1 MIYITIKL
9 GVLSMKKL
17 IIFICSL
24 TIILTS
30 TLLPVCAS
38 NYVDSVDADMNKLN
52 CKVDLLI
59 SLDDGSVV
67 VERNADTPVAPASLT
82 KIMTALVVLKNRDT
96 NQMMTV
102 QREAIEVLAGTGSST
117 SGLKSGEQMN
127 IYNMLCCLLI
137 PSGNDAATA
146 LAIEVGGSID
156 GFVKMMNDLAAELGC
171 KNTHFDNPHGLDS
184 ATHKTTAH
192 DLAIITKEALKF
204 PVFETIVATN
214 VYNLP
219 ETNMNKARQIVNTN
233 FLISPYRVTY
243 YNKDVKGIKTGSTED
258 AGRCLVAYAS
268 KNGYNY
274 LSVAMGG
281 DYRDSDNDGI
291 EENQAFMDTNKM
303 FNWAFK
309 NLKYEIVTREGQFV
323 CSVPLNYC
331 WDLETIKLV
340 ALDEVMALVPQGNDS
355 QSVSFQPYE
364 VEETIDAPI
373 KKGDKLGKAKVIFA
387 GQQIG
392 TVDLVASEDARMS
405 VFLYIKSIPLVKYIF
420 IAVVVIIVA
429 YLIVFIISNQRRKK
443 QRAIKMVKYNELHKN
458 SDSNKRK

>member
-1 MIYITIKL
+1 MIYITIKI

-24 TIILTS
+24 TIIITS
-30 TLLPVCAS
+30 LLIPVSAS
-38 NYVDSVDADMNKLN
+38 NYVDSVDKDMNKLN

-82 KIMTALVVLKNRDT
+82 KIMTALVVLKNRPET
-96 NQMMTV
+96 NQIMTV

-117 SGLKSGEQMN
+117 SGLKSGEQIS

-171 KNTHFDNPHGLDS
+171 KNTHFDNPHGL
-184 ATHKTTAH
+184 
-192 DLAIITKEALKF
+192 ITKEALKY

-219 ETNMNKARQIVNTN
+219 ETNMNKERQIVNTN

-258 AGRCLVAYAS
+258 AGKCLIAHAS
-268 KNGYNY
+268 RNGYNY

-281 DYRDSDNDGI
+281 DYRDTDNDGI

-303 FNWAFK
+303 FNWAFR
-309 NLKYEIVTREGQFV
+309 NLKYEIVTQEGQFV

-364 VEETIDAPI
+364 VAESIDAPV

-405 VFLYIKSIPLVKYIF
+405 VFLYIRNIPLVRYIF
-420 IAVVVIIVA
+420 IAVIVLIVA
-429 YLIVFIISNQRRKK
+429 YIIVFIIANQKRKK
-443 QRAIKMVKYNELHKN
+443 KRAVKMYKYNEHQKSAGN
-458 SDSNKRK
+458 NKRK

>member
-1 MIYITIKL
+1 
-9 GVLSMKKL
+9 MKKL
-17 IIFICSL
+17 IIFICSFI
-24 TIILTS
+24 IILTS
-30 TLLPVCAS
+30 LVMPVSAS
-38 NYVDSVDADMNKLN
+38 NYISSVETDTSKLN
-52 CKVDLLI
+52 CKVDLLV
-59 SLDDGSVV
+59 SLDDGSVIID
-67 VERNADTPVAPASLT
+67 RNADTPVAPASLT
-82 KIMTALVVLKNRDT
+82 KVMTALVVLKNRD
-96 NQMMTV
+96 NINEIMTV

-117 SGLKSGEQMN
+117 SGLKSGEQIS

-184 ATHKTTAH
+184 ATHKTTAN
-192 DLAIITKEALKF
+192 DLAIITKEALKY

-214 VYNLP
+214 VYELP

-233 FLISPYRVTY
+233 YLISPYRVTY
-243 YNKDVKGIKTGSTED
+243 YNKDVKGIKTGSTDD
-258 AGRCLVAYAS
+258 AGKCLIAYAS
-268 KNGYNY
+268 RNGYNY

-331 WDLETIKLV
+331 WELETIKLV

-364 VEETIDAPI
+364 VADSIDAPV
-373 KKGDKLGKAKVIFA
+373 KKGDKLGKAKIIFA

-405 VFLYIKSIPLVKYIF
+405 IFLYIKSIPLVRYIF
-420 IAVVVIIVA
+420 LAVVI
-429 YLIVFIISNQRRKK
+429 LIVVYLVIFVISNQKRKK
-443 QRAIKMVKYNELHKN
+443 KRAVKMYKYNEHQKN
-458 SDSNKRK
+458 TNNNNRK

>member
-1 MIYITIKL
+1 M
-9 GVLSMKKL
+9 
-17 IIFICSL
+17 
-24 TIILTS
+24 
-30 TLLPVCAS
+30 PVSAS
-38 NYVDSVDADMNKLN
+38 NYISSVETDTSKLN
-52 CKVDLLI
+52 CKVDLLV
-59 SLDDGSVV
+59 SLDDGSVIID
-67 VERNADTPVAPASLT
+67 RDADTPVAPASLT
-82 KIMTALVVLKNRDT
+82 KVMTALVVLKNRD
-96 NQMMTV
+96 NINEIMTV

-117 SGLKSGEQMN
+117 SGLKSGEQIS

-184 ATHKTTAH
+184 ATHKTTAN
-192 DLAIITKEALKF
+192 DLAIITKEALKY

-214 VYNLP
+214 VYELP

-233 FLISPYRVTY
+233 YLISPYRVTY
-243 YNKDVKGIKTGSTED
+243 YNKDVKGIKTGSTDD
-258 AGRCLVAYAS
+258 AGKCLIAYAS
-268 KNGYNY
+268 RNGYNY

-331 WDLETIKLV
+331 WELETIKLV

-355 QSVSFQPYE
+355 QSVSFQPYDIA
-364 VEETIDAPI
+364 ETIDAPV
-373 KKGDKLGKAKVIFA
+373 KKGDKLGKAKIIFA

-405 VFLYIKSIPLVKYIF
+405 IFLYIKSIPLVRYIF
-420 IAVVVIIVA
+420 LAVII
-429 YLIVFIISNQRRKK
+429 LIVVYLVIFVISNQKRKK
-443 QRAIKMVKYNELHKN
+443 KRAVKMYKYNEHQKSAGN
-458 SDSNKRK
+458 NKRK

>member
-1 MIYITIKL
+1 M
-9 GVLSMKKL
+9 
-17 IIFICSL
+17 
-24 TIILTS
+24 
-30 TLLPVCAS
+30 PVSAS
-38 NYVDSVDADMNKLN
+38 NYISSVETDTSKLN
-52 CKVDLLI
+52 CKVDLLV
-59 SLDDGSVV
+59 SLDDGSVIID
-67 VERNADTPVAPASLT
+67 RNADTPVAPASLT
-82 KIMTALVVLKNRDT
+82 KVMTALVVLKNRD
-96 NQMMTV
+96 NINEIMTV

-117 SGLKSGEQMN
+117 SGLKSGEQIS

-184 ATHKTTAH
+184 ATHKTTAN
-192 DLAIITKEALKF
+192 DLAIITKEALKY

-214 VYNLP
+214 VYELP

-233 FLISPYRVTY
+233 YLISPYRVTY
-243 YNKDVKGIKTGSTED
+243 YNKDVKGIKTGSTDD
-258 AGRCLVAYAS
+258 AGKCLIAYAS
-268 KNGYNY
+268 RNGYNY

-331 WDLETIKLV
+331 WELETIKLV

-355 QSVSFQPYE
+355 QSVSFQPYDIA
-364 VEETIDAPI
+364 ETIDAPV
-373 KKGDKLGKAKVIFA
+373 KKGDKLGKAKIIFA

-405 VFLYIKSIPLVKYIF
+405 IFLYIKSIPLVRYIF
-420 IAVVVIIVA
+420 LAVIILIVV
-429 YLIVFIISNQRRKK
+429 YLIIFVISNQKRKK
-443 QRAIKMVKYNELHKN
+443 KRAVKMYKYNEHQKN
-458 SDSNKRK
+458 TNNNNRK

>member
-1 MIYITIKL
+1 M
-9 GVLSMKKL
+9 
-17 IIFICSL
+17 
-24 TIILTS
+24 
-30 TLLPVCAS
+30 PVSAS
-38 NYVDSVDADMNKLN
+38 NYISSVETDTSKLN
-52 CKVDLLI
+52 CKVDLLV
-59 SLDDGSVV
+59 SLDDGSVIID
-67 VERNADTPVAPASLT
+67 RNADTPVAPASLT
-82 KIMTALVVLKNRDT
+82 KVMTALVVLKNRD
-96 NQMMTV
+96 NINEIMTV

-117 SGLKSGEQMN
+117 SGLKSGEQIS

-184 ATHKTTAH
+184 ATHKTTAN
-192 DLAIITKEALKF
+192 DLAIITKEALKY

-214 VYNLP
+214 VYELP

-233 FLISPYRVTY
+233 YLISPYRVTY
-243 YNKDVKGIKTGSTED
+243 YNKDVKGIKTGSTDD
-258 AGRCLVAYAS
+258 AGKCLIAYAS
-268 KNGYNY
+268 RNGYNY

-331 WDLETIKLV
+331 WELETIKLV

-364 VEETIDAPI
+364 VADSIDAPV
-373 KKGDKLGKAKVIFA
+373 KKGDKLGKAKIIFA

-405 VFLYIKSIPLVKYIF
+405 IFLYIKSIPLVRYIF
-420 IAVVVIIVA
+420 LAVVI
-429 YLIVFIISNQRRKK
+429 LIVVYLVIFVISNQKRKK
-443 QRAIKMVKYNELHKN
+443 KRAVKMYKYNEHQKN
-458 SDSNKRK
+458 TNNNNRK